1 MKSESR
7 KTEFLTG
14 LFLVIGLTM
23 LAGLILQFGQIRD
36 WLKDKYR
43 LTVAFKDGTG
53 LANGTFVMIG
63 GAKIGYVSG
72 KPILKTD
79 ATGVMVPLEIYEG
92 VQIFQGS
99 DFVVSN
105 SGLMGNPFIEIRPPA
120 LPTNVFIEPG
130 SYIEGKNKDGL
141 EALQAGAQEIGD
153 KVSATLDEMK
163 LALKQ
168 LNATLQRVDKTVL
181 GEQNTAEINGAIVA
195 LRKSADRLETHYL
208 NEENAAQMK
217 KVLTDLNTSTAQ
229 INDKYLTDA
238 NAAKLSDSLDTIKR
252 ASTKLEARM
261 DSLGRA
267 FADLEITTK
276 DSKTTIASI
285 GKMADS
291 FKKVGD
297 DMQGLIADVRTGKGQ
312 GLLAALVADPRMKF
326 EFQNLITN
334 LRERGVLFYK
344 DKSGDRQQAEL
355 LQQQQQ
361 RQQQPEKP
369 LPNPKRR
376 R

>member
-1 MKSESR
+1 MQSESR

-14 LFLVIGLTM
+14 LFLVVGLAM
-23 LAGLILQFGQIRD
+23 LGGLILQFGHIRD
-36 WLKDKYR
+36 WLKDKYS
-43 LTVAFKDGTG
+43 LTVSFKDGTG

-63 GAKIGYVSG
+63 GAKIGYVSD
-72 KPILKTD
+72 KPRLKTD

-105 SGLMGNPFIEIRPPA
+105 SGLMGNPFIEIKPPA
-120 LPTNVFIEPG
+120 QPTGIFIEPN

-141 EALQAGAQEIGD
+141 EALQSGAQVIGD

-163 LALKQ
+163 GMLVQ

-181 GEQNTAEINGAIVA
+181 GEENTAQVNAAIA
-195 LRKSADRLETHYL
+195 SLRKSAERLESDYL
-208 NEENAAQMK
+208 SEKNAAQMS
-217 KVLTDLNTSTAQ
+217 KVLADLNTSTAQ
-229 INDKYLTDA
+229 INSKYLTDA
-238 NAAKLSDSLDTIKR
+238 NAAKMSDSLDAIKR
-252 ASTKLEARM
+252 ASVKLETRM

-297 DMQGLIADVRTGKGQ
+297 DMQGLIGDIRTGKGQ

-344 DKSGDRQQAEL
+344 DKTGDRQAEER
-355 LQQQQQ
+355 QQ
-361 RQQQPEKP
+361 RQQPPQKP
-369 LPNPKRR
+369 SATPVRKR
-376 R
+376 